1 MLKSRHILLAAA
13 ASMALIGAAG
23 AATAQTLRAQTLR
36 AQTLGAQPGE
46 TITVPPGAVVVI
58 MPGAAVSSDVADV
71 AMPFPAF
78 PEPGAMLRQV
88 DAMMAQAFKAQAFAD
103 QAFAVPAFADP
114 GRTIE
119 AALRGMPPAP
129 DGVSRVTVT
138 TISNGR
144 GSCTRRV
151 VYQGGGA
158 APKIDVSDTGNVC
171 ASLGLPASEPV
182 VTPHVAPA
190 RTIEARAGRP
200 AAPIQLAQLG
210 D

>member
-13 ASMALIGAAG
+13 ASVALIGAAG

-88 DAMMAQAFKAQAFAD
+88 DAMMAQAFAD

-119 AALRGMPPAP
+119 AALRDMPPAP

-151 VYQGGGA
+151 VYQGSGA